1 MNQVATKDP
10 TYVLG
15 RSDIETTR
23 LAQQAELLEP
33 SMRRLFKE
41 AGITTGMSVLDLG
54 SGTGDVAMLA
64 AEMVGPTGRV
74 VGVDSDPALVSTA
87 RTRAEAAGISQ
98 VTFITGDIREV
109 AFDQDFDAVVGRF
122 VLLYLADPVA
132 ALRNVLR
139 AVRQNGLAVFY
150 ECNFP
155 AGLASFPVSPLHQ
168 LVGRCVSETFARGGV
183 ELAMGWKLR
192 QTFLDAGLVSPQLY
206 VDALI
211 NGESEWMERFAP
223 FMANLLRSLMPKI
236 LEYGIATEEEIAI
249 ETFEQRYLEEV
260 ISQRSIVQYWSCVG
274 AWACK
279 PSQH

>member
-1 MNQVATKDP
+1 MTHLATKDP

-41 AGITTGMSVLDLG
+41 AGITTGMTVLDLG

-64 AEMVGPTGRV
+64 AEMVGQTGYV
-74 VGVDSDPALVSTA
+74 VGADSNPALVSTA
-87 RTRAEAAGISQ
+87 RARAEAAGISQ

-109 AFDQDFDAVVGRF
+109 EFEQEFDAVVGRF

-139 AVRQNGLAVFY
+139 AVRENGLAVFY

-155 AGLASFPVSPLHQ
+155 AGLASFPVSALHQ

-183 ELAMGWKLR
+183 ELAMGWKMR

-211 NGESEWMERFAP
+211 NGGAEWMERFAP

-260 ISQRSIVQYWSCVG
+260 ISQRSVVQYWSCVG
-274 AWACK
+274 AWARN
-279 PSQH
+279 PSPR

>member
-236 LEYGIATEEEIAI
+236 LEYGIATEEQIAI
-249 ETFEQRYLEEV
+249 DTFEQRYLEEV
-260 ISQRSIVQYWSCVG
+260 LNQRSVVQYWSCVG
-274 AWACK
+274 AWARK
-279 PSQH
+279 PSPR

>member
-87 RTRAEAAGISQ
+87 GTRAEAARISQ

-150 ECNFP
+150 EGNFP
-155 AGLASFPVSPLHQ
+155 AGLASFPVSALHQ

-206 VDALI
+206 VDAFI
-211 NGESEWMERFAP
+211 NGGSEWMQRFAP
-223 FMANLLRSLMPKI
+223 YVANLLRSLMPRI
-236 LEYGIATEEEIAI
+236 LEYGIATEEEIGI
-249 ETFEQRYLEEV
+249 ETFEQRYMEEV
-260 ISQRSIVQYWSCVG
+260 LTQHSVVQWWSCVG
-274 AWACK
+274 AWARK
-279 PSQH
+279 QSSH